1 MDSLFGLKKNLL
13 HLFKF
18 NCAPLQEH
26 NIIVPLIF
34 SKPKHL
40 GISLHWN
47 FDIFKIPFSLIFAL
61 GIKYTLGL
69 QVEADQAQWLGCMAG
84 N

>member
-1 MDSLFGLKKNLL
+1 MPLCKNI
-13 HLFKF
+13 
-18 NCAPLQEH
+18 
-26 NIIVPLIF
+26 IIVPLIF

-61 GIKYTLGL
+61 GIKYTLVL
-69 QVEADQAQWLGCMAG
+69 PVEADQAQWLGCMAINLG
-84 N
+84 LTVYELNN